1 MIPGAEYDIETL
13 TVDVDV
19 KAVLTLNIWIESLQ
33 INDAST
39 ILVTSSYKTED
50 GAEIL
55 TGVDGVTGVPLEI
68 SIRQLG

>member
-1 MIPGAEYDIETL
+1 MIPGAEYDIESL

-19 KAVLTLNIWIESLQ
+19 KAVLTMNIWIESLQ
-33 INDAST
+33 MNDAST
-39 ILVTSSYKTED
+39 VLITDSRTED